1 MDLRLALLEGDFHNE
16 HRLVGFETCRV
27 LASEHLLGAE
37 FALLDFLDLREGQ
50 DGLGLLGG
58 AAVRLVV
65 LVDEQAEVGQDEVAL
80 DQAAMLHVELGN
92 ESVENDPVT
101 LLKTGASL
109 MLLLRSIRVLYTI
122 IRDDNGQDVRE
133 AVLEFLN
140 ATRPLLHLIAG
151 HMLLPL
157 LILDDLDL
165 LLLVFLIAD
174 HFRTFVVHSRNIVD
188 GNFIGNLHKFA
199 LSML

>member
-1 MDLRLALLEGDFHNE
+1 MDLRLALLEGNLHNE

-65 LVDEQAEVGQDEVAL
+65 LVDEQAEAGQNEVAL
-80 DQAAMLHVELGN
+80 DQISMLHVELRN
-92 ESVENDPVT
+92 ESVKNDPVA

-109 MLLLRSIRVLYTI
+109 MLLLRGTLVLHAL
-122 IRDDNGQDVRE
+122 IRDDNGQDVRK
-133 AVLEFLN
+133 AVLESLD

-157 LILDDLDL
+157 LISNDLDL
-165 LLLVFLIAD
+165 LLFVLLIAD
-174 HFRTFVVHSRNIVD
+174 HFRTFIVHSRNID
-188 GNFIGNLHKFA
+188 GNFLGDLHKFA
-199 LSML
+199 LRML